1 MDIIEVTISFGISIR
16 TEVGSYQSI
25 NQSINQDIHEKQAHK
40 RDPRLKAK

>member
-1 MDIIEVTISFGISIR
+1 MFQMDIIEVTISFGISIR

-25 NQSINQDIHEKQAHK
+25 NQDIHEKQAHK